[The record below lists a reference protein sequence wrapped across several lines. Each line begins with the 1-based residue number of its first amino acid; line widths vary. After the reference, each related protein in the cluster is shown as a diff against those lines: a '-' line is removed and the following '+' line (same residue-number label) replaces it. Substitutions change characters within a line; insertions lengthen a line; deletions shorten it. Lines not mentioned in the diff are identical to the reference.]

1 MHGSPETMR
10 RPGLVWIPGGDFTMG
25 SNDHYPEEA
34 PAHRVA
40 VGGFHIDAHP
50 VTNEEFAE
58 FVAATGHVTVAE
70 TAPDLV
76 DYPGADPALL
86 VPASAVFTPPGRPVD
101 LTDAYQWWQSVSG
114 ADWRHPV
121 GPHSTVDG
129 LGEHPVVH
137 VAHADAEA
145 YAAWAGK
152 QLPTEA
158 EWEFAARGGR
168 EGAEYAWGDEL
179 TPHGRHMANVWQGE
193 FPNVNDVA
201 DGYAWTSPVGSF
213 DPNGYG
219 IYDMIGN
226 VWEWTADWW
235 AEQRRLAPRAASC
248 CGTPP
253 ARVNP
258 TGGPRQLSVDP
269 DTPAEVRKPRKVMK
283 GGSYL
288 CAPNYCRRYRPAARL
303 PQTIDTTTCHLG
315 FRCVV
320 RDPP

>member
-1 MHGSPETMR
+1 
-10 RPGLVWIPGGDFTMG
+10 
-25 SNDHYPEEA
+25 
-34 PAHRVA
+34 
-40 VGGFHIDAHP
+40 
-50 VTNEEFAE
+50 
-58 FVAATGHVTVAE
+58 
-70 TAPDLV
+70 
-76 DYPGADPALL
+76 
-86 VPASAVFTPPGRPVD
+86 
-101 LTDAYQWWQSVSG
+101 
-114 ADWRHPV
+114 
-121 GPHSTVDG
+121 
-129 LGEHPVVH
+129 
-137 VAHADAEA
+137 
-145 YAAWAGK
+145 
-152 QLPTEA
+152 
-158 EWEFAARGGR
+158 
-168 EGAEYAWGDEL
+168 
-179 TPHGRHMANVWQGE
+179 MANVWQGE

-201 DGYAWTSPVGSF
+201 DGYALTSPVGSF

-303 PQTIDTTTCHLG
+303 PQPIDTTTCHLG